1 MPVSGRPT
9 NAALLKTTH
18 GSSGPVRK
26 GFQKVSKAAEVG
38 LASPAKAVGVV
49 LRVRKSA
56 TNDPA
61 RRIERITTAASQER
75 GTCSLVGWTCSGEAW
90 AWRSD
95 LDAASFLWKARVYV
109 PLGSSMRTWSSA
121 PSPA

>member
-26 GFQKVSKAAEVG
+26 GFQKVSKAAGAG

-49 LRVRKSA
+49 LRVRKRAS
-56 TNDPA
+56 NDPA
-61 RRIERITTAASQER
+61 RRRERTTTAASQER
-75 GTCSLVGWTCSGEAW
+75 GTCSSTGGVWSREVCT
-90 AWRSD
+90 WRSD
-95 LDAASFLWKARVYV
+95 FDTASFLWKA
-109 PLGSSMRTWSSA
+109 
-121 PSPA
+121 